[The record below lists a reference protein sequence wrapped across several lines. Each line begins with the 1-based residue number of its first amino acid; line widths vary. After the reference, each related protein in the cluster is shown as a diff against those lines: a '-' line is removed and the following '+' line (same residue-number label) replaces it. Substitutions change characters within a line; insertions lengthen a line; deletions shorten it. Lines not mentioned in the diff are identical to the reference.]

1 MSGTNSKKPKSL
13 TTYELRKAS
22 VNREAAK
29 ALFSRDFARSAFE
42 AGSPLQRGKGA
53 PPRLSQETQRWVT
66 RQGHEALAIA
76 CLAYFLVVEAR
87 FPRPDDRSFVGL
99 VRQIQE
105 GATKI
110 VESADEL
117 ARQISNHHDESGDI
131 DHVRFTTLERLAWAL
146 NGSFYSPDSDEFE
159 QQMRLRRNVSQFGI
173 RMTHGLSNCAKLANA
188 AEHFLSDY
196 AKYAKVVREEG
207 ASPALPMKKGR
218 RPDRDRDEFV
228 HDLETVYEC
237 LFPGKANANRG
248 TGTRSRAVS
257 PFVRFVDSVFRELQA
272 QSYQPR
278 DGRFK
283 TPSVDALK
291 EIKRRRTAGV
301 A

>member
-1 MSGTNSKKPKSL
+1 MPSTNSKQARPL
-13 TTYELRKAS
+13 TTYELRKIN
-22 VNREAAK
+22 VDRQAAK

-53 PPRLSQETQRWVT
+53 PAPLSQETQRWVT

-76 CLAYFLVVEAR
+76 CLAYFFVVESR

-105 GATKI
+105 SATKI
-110 VESADEL
+110 VKAADEL
-117 ARQISNHHDESGDI
+117 AQQISSHHEESGQI
-131 DHVRFTTLERLAWAL
+131 DKVRFGVLEQLAWAL
-146 NGSFYSPDSDEFE
+146 NGSFYFADHDEFE
-159 QQMRLRRNVSQFGI
+159 QQMRPHRNVSQFGI

-257 PFVRFVDSVFRELQA
+257 PFVRFVGRVFDELQA
-272 QSYQPR
+272 RSYHPR
-278 DGRFK
+278 DGRYK
-283 TPSVDALK
+283 TPSVDALR
-291 EIKRRRTAGV
+291 EIKRRRTAGI